1 MADML
6 GVTPRALR
14 FYEDKGLI
22 YPQRVSGQRVYSVRE
37 RARMDNILRGKRLGF
52 TLDDIRAVLDIYD
65 GKVTTREELLGRKH
79 GFEQLLEDLKVK
91 RDDIDIVSENL
102 TSLCARIE
110 AYAADPARDAATF
123 MNAEA
128 YNAVLRR
135 YMDDDL
141 FDEPAAAAARI

>member
-6 GVTPRALR
+6 DVTPRALR

-22 YPQRVSGQRVYSVRE
+22 YPQRIKGQRVYSVRE

-65 GKVTTREELLGRKH
+65 GKVTTREELLARKE
-79 GFEQLLEDLKVK
+79 GFEQLLKDLTVK
-91 RDDIDIVSENL
+91 RDDIDIVTENL

-110 AYAADPARDAATF
+110 DYAADPARDAGTF
-123 MNAEA
+123 MNADA